1 MTTPIRQPA
10 VAGRFYPGNAQ
21 LLRAEVETFT
31 TARAAAGQ
39 DATEP
44 KITAI
49 GCIVPHAGYVY
60 SGAVAGAVYRR
71 LKLPR
76 RSVILCPNHTGKG
89 EPLAIMSEG
98 GWHTPLGDVTIDTEL
113 AESLKASFPLLSE
126 DQEAHRY
133 EHALE
138 VQLPFL
144 QVLKPGI
151 QFVPITVGT
160 SNFEVLSALGKVI
173 ATALAKLPEPT
184 LVIASS
190 DMNHYESDEVT
201 RIKDHRAID
210 QILAL
215 DPRGLYDTVRE
226 RDISMCGYGPA
237 TIMLTAARQLGATQ
251 AELIRYAT
259 SGDVSGDRDMVV
271 GYAGIAVY

>member
-1 MTTPIRQPA
+1 MATAVRQPA
-10 VAGRFYPGNAQ
+10 VAGRFYPANAQ
-21 LLRAEVETFT
+21 HLRAEVETYT
-31 TARAAAGQ
+31 TARA
-39 DATEP
+39 DASAKSEP
-44 KITAI
+44 RIRAL
-49 GCIVPHAGYVY
+49 GCVVPHAGYVY
-60 SGAVAGAVYRR
+60 SGHVAGAVYRR
-71 LKLPR
+71 LDLPR
-76 RSVILCPNHTGKG
+76 RLVILCPNHTGVG

-98 GWHTPLGDVTIDTEL
+98 SWHTPLGDVPIDEAMANEL
-113 AESLKASFPLLSE
+113 KSRMSLLAE

-144 QVLKPGI
+144 QVLAPGF

-160 SNFEVLSALGKVI
+160 SNFEVLSALGVVI
-173 ATALAKLPEPT
+173 GSVAAEADGPV

-190 DMNHYESDEVT
+190 DMNHYESDDVT
-201 RIKDHRAID
+201 RVKDRRAID

-215 DPRGLYDTVRE
+215 DPRGLYETVHQAS
-226 RDISMCGYGPA
+226 ISMCGYGPA
-237 TIMLTAARQLGATQ
+237 VVMLTAAKKLGATQ
-251 AELIRYAT
+251 AELVRYAT